1 MINKYVFKIST
12 VFILLLIV
20 VLIISGC
27 SMGADS
33 KYESSSRTSP
43 KETES
48 SVQENIPQNET
59 IVLLSPDGKYRAEA
73 YGTLTDI
80 TAGGFFPY
88 EGVRVI
94 DVKSEEVLWNK
105 EPGGYTV
112 KFLWSSDSRYV
123 GIYFTYRIWGE
134 SVVADAKDKKEINLP
149 KLSDLASHFGE
160 EAKPH
165 QDRPDPYL
173 EITEWKDSE
182 TVIVDFRWIKEDGDE
197 FTGRYTYN
205 VKTGVL
211 TFQ

>member
-59 IVLLSPDGKYRAEA
+59 MVLLSPDGKYRAEA

-112 KFLWSSDSRYV
+112 KFL
-123 GIYFTYRIWGE
+123 
-134 SVVADAKDKKEINLP
+134 
-149 KLSDLASHFGE
+149 
-160 EAKPH
+160 
-165 QDRPDPYL
+165 
-173 EITEWKDSE
+173 
-182 TVIVDFRWIKEDGDE
+182 
-197 FTGRYTYN
+197 
-205 VKTGVL
+205 
-211 TFQ
+211 

>member
-48 SVQENIPQNET
+48 SVQENIPQNERWYCY
-59 IVLLSPDGKYRAEA
+59 PRQAEISCRSLR
-73 YGTLTDI
+73 YPNGYN
-80 TAGGFFPY
+80 GGRLFPY

-112 KFLWSSDSRYV
+112 KFCGLP
-123 GIYFTYRIWGE
+123 T
-134 SVVADAKDKKEINLP
+134 AD
-149 KLSDLASHFGE
+149 
-160 EAKPH
+160 
-165 QDRPDPYL
+165 
-173 EITEWKDSE
+173 T
-182 TVIVDFRWIKEDGDE
+182 
-197 FTGRYTYN
+197 
-205 VKTGVL
+205 
-211 TFQ
+211 